1 MLLSYFL
8 YEFKIMFRKKL
19 TLMLSI
25 IFPVFFYI
33 LFTSILDLP
42 KTVEHHF
49 YKDYM
54 YSMTV
59 YSLISFSLMTFPL
72 DLIEEQ
78 NNGWFKKL
86 MSTTFNSSNYYT
98 AKMIKTTFQY
108 LFAIVI
114 LFLVAHF
121 YKEVNMTM
129 SKWLLSGFLL
139 WLGGS
144 SFLSLGLIF
153 AQFKD
158 SQKVSS
164 ISNILTIG
172 LAVLGGLWFPI
183 NTFPHW
189 LQHIGKSLPSYHLK
203 QLGISVTKNEGFQ
216 FQSFAILLL
225 YSVVF
230 IIITYFI
237 NKQKSVV

>member
-1 MLLSYFL
+1 MLLSYLL
-8 YEFKIMFRKKL
+8 YEIKIMFRKKL

-42 KTVEHHF
+42 KAVQQHF

-78 NNGWFKKL
+78 NNGWYKKL
-86 MSTTFNSSNYYT
+86 MSTTFNSFNYYT
-98 AKMIKTTFQY
+98 AKMIKTTILY
-108 LFAIVI
+108 LLAIVI

-121 YKEVNMTM
+121 YKDVNMTM
-129 SKWLLSGFLL
+129 AKWLLSGFLL

-158 SQKVSS
+158 SQKVNA

-183 NTFPHW
+183 NTFPQW

-203 QLGISVTKNEGFQ
+203 QLGISVTNNEGFQ
-216 FQSFAILLL
+216 FQSFAILILN
-225 YSVVF
+225 SVIF
-230 IIITYFI
+230 IMITYFI
-237 NKQKSVV
+237 NKRKSVV